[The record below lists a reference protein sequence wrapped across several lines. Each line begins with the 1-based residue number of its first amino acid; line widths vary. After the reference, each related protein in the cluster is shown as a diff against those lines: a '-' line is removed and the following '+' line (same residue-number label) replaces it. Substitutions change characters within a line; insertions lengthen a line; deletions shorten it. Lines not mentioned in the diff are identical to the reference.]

1 MAEKERVLEAP
12 SDLICLPRISI
23 KTYQLFEKLTELF
36 RRFIDF
42 DDSLF
47 YILAVVYVLLTYF
60 YDIFDQVPYIQVF
73 GLKGSGKSLLGE
85 LFEGLCFSPF
95 NSSEISDASLY
106 RAIDQEYGGMTMII
120 DEADDL
126 GGPTRR
132 GILLR
137 VLRSGY
143 RRHGNVTRCGPNGTV
158 QRFSTFCPKIIINE
172 RGIHDSAL
180 DTRTIPVHMIRSARS
195 LEKFLSAKIGKE
207 FKEVKDVIRSFSE
220 DYRDLVS
227 DRYISFKCVDGISG
241 RDEEIWTPI
250 FIIAEILD
258 AGLAEPHVKQDMH
271 KLAIKIIFQ
280 RRIKQLVENKDA
292 QILESTCAYVGQ
304 VKPLDPHGL
313 YVAEELWRFIK
324 ERCSLP
330 DLKLET
336 VSRIL
341 NRYNIIKGVKRLRLG
356 KEIRDREIEVQRS
369 CYLID
374 REKLAS
380 LTEEYQGGEIL

>member
-1 MAEKERVLEAP
+1 MAERERVPETQ
-12 SDLICLPRISI
+12 SELICLPPISI
-23 KTYQLFEKLTELF
+23 KIYQLFEKLTKLF

-47 YILAVVYVLLTYF
+47 YILAVIYILITYL
-60 YDIFDQVPYIQVF
+60 YDIFDQVPYIQIF

-85 LFEGLCFSPF
+85 LFEGLCFNPF

-126 GGPTRR
+126 GSPTRR

-180 DTRTIPVHMIRSARS
+180 DTRTIPIHMIRSARS

-207 FKEVKDVIRSFSE
+207 LKEMKDLIRSFSE

-227 DRYISFKCVDGISG
+227 DRYVSFKCVDGISG
-241 RDEEIWTPI
+241 RDEEIWAPI

-258 AGLAEPHVKQDMH
+258 AGLAEQHIKKDMHELAREIILQRRVKQM
-271 KLAIKIIFQ
+271 
-280 RRIKQLVENKDA
+280 VENKDA
-292 QILESTCAYVGQ
+292 QILESTRAFLEQ
-304 VKPLDPHGL
+304 VEPLDPSGL
-313 YVAEELWRFIK
+313 IVGEALWKFIRD
-324 ERCSLP
+324 RCGLP
-330 DLKLET
+330 DLKLENI
-336 VSRIL
+336 SRTL
-341 NRYNIIKGVKRLRLG
+341 NRYDIIKGIKRLRLG
-356 KEIRDREIEVQRS
+356 KEIRDQEIEVQRS

-374 REKLAS
+374 KEKLVRLS
-380 LTEEYQGGEIL
+380 EELP